1 MLYMMDVRGS
11 CPLSYVPERDYDK
24 WIRFFMSK
32 RDAFWPRQENRTP
45 PAPPSLTLQLP
56 HTRPVKDVR
65 IALPD
70 AITEMLA
77 AGRMDPQEVLFLS
90 QTDDD
95 DEDLR
100 SFVDE
105 GAFKEVLLDDFTETS
120 VNMGFE
126 ASESGRYDDVSVSE
140 RSEVAQL
147 DDLCKFRLMNTNDSV
162 SSCESRSRH
171 RDAHLVSPAAKIHDD
186 NDCLGKHPIFLRPPF
201 GESNNAL
208 GDERLSG
215 GGSEQKVFLGS
226 KISPLLPWQVTNS
239 PCNGMNVVGSA
250 ASNPPA
256 VTPPAK
262 KGTYCQP
269 EDDSGLLYGSC

>member
-11 CPLSYVPERDYDK
+11 CPLSYVHERDYDK

-32 RDAFWPRQENRTP
+32 RDELWPQQETEATP
-45 PAPPSLTLQLP
+45 EPPSLTLQLP
-56 HTRPVKDVR
+56 HTRPVKDPR
-65 IALPD
+65 IVLPG
-70 AITEMLA
+70 AIIEMLA

-90 QTDDD
+90 QTGDD
-95 DEDLR
+95 DEDLH

-105 GAFKEVLLDDFTETS
+105 GAFEEVLFDDFTEAS
-120 VNMGFE
+120 VNEGFE
-126 ASESGRYDDVSVSE
+126 ASGSGRYDDVSE
-140 RSEVAQL
+140 RSEVAHL
-147 DDLCKFRLMNTNDSV
+147 DDECKIRLMNTNDSV

-186 NDCLGKHPIFLRPPF
+186 NDCLEKHPIFLRPPF

-208 GDERLSG
+208 GDERLSS

-269 EDDSGLLYGSC
+269 EDDSGLLCGSC